1 MLYIVNVLSLKQIF
15 PLQNVNQEYGLD
27 VVHVV
32 LFFVYIISIALMFT
46 KDLFHWIQH
55 IEFLLQDQIPRCFG
69 FLYHMVLSVN
79 MAHQETNMSP
89 FCRKPQVQVKSCN
102 LYYGLL

>member
-46 KDLFHWIQH
+46 KDLFH
-55 IEFLLQDQIPRCFG
+55 
-69 FLYHMVLSVN
+69 
-79 MAHQETNMSP
+79 
-89 FCRKPQVQVKSCN
+89 
-102 LYYGLL
+102 